1 MENNKENVELFMI
14 RMFDEKY
21 GIGSV
26 EINVEDKKMH
36 DDYGLDSL
44 DCVEVCMEVEKEF
57 NIDIPDTMAEDWN
70 QMTIRQIAE
79 QVASIG

>member
-1 MENNKENVELFMI
+1 MENNKKNVELFMI

-21 GIGSV
+21 DIDSV
-26 EINVEDKKMH
+26 EIDVENKKMH

-44 DCVEVCMEVEKEF
+44 DRVEVCMEVEKEF
-57 NIDIPDTMAEDWN
+57 NISIPDSMTEDWD

>member
-1 MENNKENVELFMI
+1 MENNKQNVELFLI
-14 RMFDEKY
+14 RMFDEKF

-26 EINVEDKKMH
+26 EIDVESKKMH

-44 DCVEVCMEVEKEF
+44 DFVEVCMDVEKEF
-57 NIDIPDTMAEDWN
+57 NIAIPDTMAEDWN

>member
-1 MENNKENVELFMI
+1 MENNKQNVELFLI
-14 RMFDEKY
+14 GMFDEKF

-26 EINVEDKKMH
+26 EINVENKKMR

-44 DCVEVCMEVEKEF
+44 DCVEVCMDVEKEF
-57 NIDIPDTMAEDWN
+57 NIAIPDTMAEGWN

-79 QVASIG
+79 QVSSIG

>member
-1 MENNKENVELFMI
+1 MENNKQNVELFLI

-26 EINVEDKKMH
+26 EIDVEDKKMH

-57 NIDIPDTMAEDWN
+57 NIAIPDTMAEDWN
-70 QMTIRQIAE
+70 QMTIKQISE

>member
-26 EINVEDKKMH
+26 EINVEEKKMH

-44 DCVEVCMEVEKEF
+44 DCVEVCMDVEKEF
-57 NIDIPDTMAEDWN
+57 NISIPDTMAEDWN

>member
-1 MENNKENVELFMI
+1 MKNTKENVESFFI

-21 GIGSV
+21 GIGSEEIDV
-26 EINVEDKKMH
+26 ENKKMH
-36 DDYGLDSL
+36 YDYGLDSL

-57 NIDIPDTMAEDWN
+57 DIAIPDTMAEDWN

>member
-1 MENNKENVELFMI
+1 MENNKENVELFLI

-21 GIGSV
+21 NIGSV
-26 EINVEDKKMH
+26 EIDVDNKKMR

-44 DCVEVCMEVEKEF
+44 DCVEVCMYVEKEF
-57 NIDIPDTMAEDWN
+57 NIAIPDTMAEDWN